1 MFCTHVYVT
10 TTPPHSH
17 VVFPCTCNKPFLV
30 LQCIYSDESLT
41 HHLCLPRR
49 SHGAGSQHSGQGKN
63 RRRELNQLV
72 MNYCG
77 FWDCVWPREPQSSVS
92 EGGTHVVIRR
102 EILIP
107 SRQTLVYSKVNW
119 KCTRKYFV
127 DNMCRNDNEQTCRC
141 VHVHVLIRNINVQN
155 VGENVTHCAW
165 YFAQCRNAHYV
176 ELFFTRTIVQCMC
189 MRNDMHVF
197 ARMT

>member
-119 KCTRKYFV
+119 KCTRKCFV
-127 DNMCRNDNEQTCRC
+127 DNTCRNEP
-141 VHVHVLIRNINVQN
+141 VGVFMYMYIVN
-155 VGENVTHCAW
+155 VGENLTHCAR

-176 ELFFTRTIVQCMC
+176 ELHILYTHNCA
-189 MRNDMHVF
+189 MHVYV
-197 ARMT
+197 